1 MFNVLSLLLGL
12 LSWLLPVIVLC
23 RYVKGKAAVSWM
35 TPVSFASC
43 AAALI
48 FQLAEF
54 RRRAALADWAGIGD
68 TADVTLWAAVILAVV
83 AVLLNTLAL
92 HAARETE

>member
-35 TPVSFASC
+35 TPVSFAAC

>member
-12 LSWLLPVIVLC
+12 LSWLLPVIVLR
-23 RYVKGKAAVSWM
+23 RYVKGKAAVSWL

-48 FQLAEF
+48 FQLAEL

-68 TADVTLWAAVILAVV
+68 TIDVSFWAAVILTVV
-83 AVLLNTLAL
+83 AVALNTLAL
-92 HAARETE
+92 HAAKDTE